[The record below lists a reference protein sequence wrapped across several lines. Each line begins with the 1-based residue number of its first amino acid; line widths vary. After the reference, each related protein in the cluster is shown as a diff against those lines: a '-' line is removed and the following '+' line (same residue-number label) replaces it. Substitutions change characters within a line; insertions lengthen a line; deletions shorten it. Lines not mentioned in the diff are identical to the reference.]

1 MGIFSRKDKTG
12 SVSSA
17 VTRNSLTEKASMS
30 SQSSLKSPQTPG
42 FSKMSLPALPKIAL
56 PKSPDPQVD
65 PAGYLRSIGSV
76 RERCAIVHE
85 KAKRN
90 QLNHF
95 EVDMTKFKDTTK
107 FVVSIIKVSGLH
119 EGLLQERN

>member
-1 MGIFSRKDKTG
+1 M
-12 SVSSA
+12 
-17 VTRNSLTEKASMS
+17 
-30 SQSSLKSPQTPG
+30 
-42 FSKMSLPALPKIAL
+42 
-56 PKSPDPQVD
+56 
-65 PAGYLRSIGSV
+65 
-76 RERCAIVHE
+76 HE